1 MASTNNYS
9 LNIER
14 VKRAIDAADAILI
27 GVGAGMSTAA
37 GFTYGGERFHK
48 YFDDFH
54 KQYNITDM
62 YSGGFYPFKSLE
74 EYWSWW
80 SRMVLYNRYDVVAGQ
95 PYIDLLELVK
105 DKNYFVITTNVD
117 HQL

>member
-14 VKRAIDAADAILI
+14 VKRVIDAADAILI
-27 GVGAGMSTAA
+27 GIGAGMSTAA

-54 KQYNITDM
+54 K
-62 YSGGFYPFKSLE
+62 
-74 EYWSWW
+74 
-80 SRMVLYNRYDVVAGQ
+80 
-95 PYIDLLELVK
+95 
-105 DKNYFVITTNVD
+105 
-117 HQL
+117 